1 MIIRIKNLRLRAV
14 IGLNDWER
22 KVQQDLTINIEMG
35 FDGEKA
41 GVSDDIGDTVDYK
54 ALKKR
59 IRSEV
64 EASHYKLLEALGTH
78 ILNIVMDDARVQRA
92 SVEVDKPHA
101 LRFADSVSVT
111 CSRERNG

>member
-1 MIIRIKNLRLRAV
+1 LIIRIKNLRLRAI

-22 KVQQDLTINIEMG
+22 KVQQDLILNIMLE
-35 FDGEKA
+35 FDGEEA
-41 GVSDDIGDTVDYK
+41 GRSDDIADTVDYK
-54 ALKKR
+54 AMKQR

-64 EASHYKLLEALGTH
+64 EASQYRLLEALASH
-78 ILNIVMDDARVQRA
+78 VLKLVMVDERVQRA

-111 CSRERNG
+111 CSGERSR

>member
-22 KVQQDLTINIEMG
+22 DVHQDLIINIELA

-41 GVSDDIGDTVDYK
+41 GQSDDIADTVDYK
-54 ALKKR
+54 AMKQR

-64 EASHYKLLEALGTH
+64 ESSHYKLLEALATH
-78 ILNIVMDDARVQRA
+78 ILDIVMAEERVLRA

-111 CSRERNG
+111 CSRERTA